1 MYTEDEWEI
10 ALNETKESPS
20 ALSPSYS
27 KLRSAYQN
35 FLDELASLFP
45 KVDQKLLLN
54 ILQFETSY
62 GDWEGSVML
71 KVIYPAEKVDIESK
85 KEWIYKKYQRV
96 ATVEE
101 NRTLRFKGIR
111 MYIAE
116 LESMLKEDP
125 DIEFITG
132 SATLTPSDAYST

>member
-1 MYTEDEWEI
+1 M
-10 ALNETKESPS
+10 NKSKESS
-20 ALSPSYS
+20 SSSLSSQSYS
-27 KLRSAYQN
+27 RLKAAYQN
-35 FLDELASLFP
+35 FLNELASLFP

-54 ILQFETSY
+54 MLQLETSY
-62 GDWEGSVML
+62 SDWEGSVML
-71 KVIYPAEKVDIESK
+71 KVIYPANIDIESK
-85 KEWIYKKYQRV
+85 KEWIYKRYQRV
-96 ATVEE
+96 ATIEE

-111 MYIAE
+111 MYITE

>member
-1 MYTEDEWEI
+1 
-10 ALNETKESPS
+10 
-20 ALSPSYS
+20 LSPSYS
-27 KLRSAYQN
+27 RLRLAYQN
-35 FLDELASLFP
+35 FLDELVSLFP

-54 ILQFETSY
+54 MLQFETSY
-62 GDWEGSVML
+62 DDWEGSVML

-116 LESMLKEDP
+116 IESMLREDP

>member
-1 MYTEDEWEI
+1 M
-10 ALNETKESPS
+10 NKSKESS
-20 ALSPSYS
+20 SSSLSSQLYS
-27 KLRSAYQN
+27 RLKVAYQN
-35 FLDELASLFP
+35 FLNELTGLFP

-54 ILQFETSY
+54 MLQFETSY
-62 GDWEGSVML
+62 SDWEGSVML
-71 KVIYPAEKVDIESK
+71 KVIYPANIDIESK

-96 ATVEE
+96 ATIEE

-111 MYIAE
+111 MYITE

-132 SATLTPSDAYST
+132 SATLTPSDAYSM